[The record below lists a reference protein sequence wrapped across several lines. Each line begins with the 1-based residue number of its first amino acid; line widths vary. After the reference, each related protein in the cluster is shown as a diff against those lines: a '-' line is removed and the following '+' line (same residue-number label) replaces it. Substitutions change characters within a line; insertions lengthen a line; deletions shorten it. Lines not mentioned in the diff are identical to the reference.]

1 MDKLLKMLGLTRSL
15 DGWRE
20 ERESLMKG
28 PAASVVYGVNPLWE
42 TVQEN
47 PGDVL
52 SIHVMSGKTGPQ
64 IQKILKVAARFSIPV
79 VEANRFRLNGLAGT
93 ENHQGIVGVIRPF
106 AYADLTELLPDG
118 SGPTPGKLVVA
129 LDGITDPQN
138 LGAIIRSA
146 YCFGAAGAI
155 IPQDRSAAVTATVA
169 KASAGAVRHLPVAMV
184 TNLSRALDFLKER
197 DFWIY
202 GADAAAGQ
210 DVRTVAFADN
220 VALVMGSEGKG
231 LRELI
236 RKKCDFFL
244 AIPMIGRI
252 GSLNVSVAAGII
264 MAEIFRVRRDSR
276 ETES

>member
-1 MDKLLKMLGLTRSL
+1 
-15 DGWRE
+15 
-20 ERESLMKG
+20 MKG
-28 PAASVVYGVNPLWE
+28 PGAPGEKGSLVVYGVNPLWE
-42 TVQEN
+42 TVQDN

-52 SIHVMSGKTGPQ
+52 SIHVMSGKARPQ
-64 IQKILKVAARFSIPV
+64 IQKILKAAERFSIPV
-79 VEANRFRLNGLAGT
+79 VAADRFRLNGLAGT
-93 ENHQGIVGVIRPF
+93 ENHQGIVGVVRPF
-106 AYADLTELLPDG
+106 AYSDLTELLSDVP
-118 SGPTPGKLVVA
+118 GPPPGKLVVA

-146 YCFGAAGAI
+146 HCFGAAGVI

-169 KASAGAVRHLPVAMV
+169 KTSAGAVRYLPVVMV
-184 TNLSRALDFLKER
+184 TNLPRALDFLKER
-197 DFWIY
+197 DFWVY
-202 GADAAAGQ
+202 GADAAVGQ

-220 VALVMGSEGKG
+220 VVLVMGSEGRG

-244 AIPMIGRI
+244 AIPMIGKI

-264 MAEIFRVRRDSR
+264 LAEIFRVRRESR